1 MEPHLSDAQA
11 RAATSHSLKR
21 RYRRILRFA
30 ALALVQTWWFEL
42 FLPKFGLKKYVAAS
56 RTRRLQRLAR
66 RFRELAADLGG
77 LVIKAGQFLSARIDV
92 LPVEIT
98 RELEGLQDEVA
109 PEPFESV
116 VRQIESQLGLPLAS
130 AFQEFSTEPIAA
142 ASLGQAYR
150 ATLSAGLA
158 ADLGFENVIVKVL
171 RPGIEEVV
179 EVDLKAIR
187 KVGTWLSKIRLVYR
201 RADAPALVEEFAFTC
216 LQEIDY
222 RVEAQHLEHFAQDFS
237 NDPWVSTPT
246 VIWERSARK
255 VLVLSDV
262 SAIKIS
268 DVDALE
274 AVGIDPNQV
283 AAELA
288 RVTFQQMFVTGFFHA
303 DPHPGNIFVTP
314 AGPDSPV
321 PFTLTFIDF
330 GMMGEVS
337 EALKQDLQTLLF
349 AVVARDARAYVQAIQ
364 KLGIL
369 LPSADTVQLERA
381 VSALFE
387 RFAGLGVADL
397 TKTDPR
403 EIRAFAFKFN
413 EILRTLP
420 FQMPENFLLL
430 FRSISLISGVTS
442 ALNRDFNM
450 WDAVDPFAR
459 ALINGAGRRTAG
471 AAGRQI
477 LATVTAMVG
486 LPQRLESLISRIENG
501 DLVTRNP
508 ELEQKLKSVSA
519 SNSRL
524 TVVVAIAA
532 IVIAALSMG
541 VI

>member
-1 MEPHLSDAQA
+1 MPSDSALVTAQ
-11 RAATSHSLKR
+11 TSHSLKR
-21 RYRRILRFA
+21 RYRRILTFA
-30 ALALVQTWWFEL
+30 AIALAQTWWFEL
-42 FLPKFGLKKYVAAS
+42 VLPKFGLKKQVAKS
-56 RTRRLQRLAR
+56 RTRRLQKLAR
-66 RFRELAADLGG
+66 KFRVLAADLGG

-116 VRQIESQLGLPLAS
+116 VAQIEQQLGLPLTV
-130 AFQEFSTEPIAA
+130 AFEEFANEPIAA

-150 ATLSAGLA
+150 ARLSAGLA
-158 ADLGFENVIVKVL
+158 GDLGFAEVIVKVL
-171 RPGIEEVV
+171 RPGIDDVV
-179 EVDLKAIR
+179 AVDLKAIR
-187 KVGTWLSKIRLVYR
+187 KVGSWLSRIRLVNR

-222 RVEAQHLEHFAQDFS
+222 RVEAQHLERFAADFS
-237 NDPWVSTPT
+237 GDPWVATPT

-255 VLVLSDV
+255 VLTLSNV
-262 SAIKIS
+262 AAIKIS
-268 DVDALE
+268 DVSALE
-274 AVGIDPNQV
+274 AAGIDSNQV

-314 AGPDSPV
+314 QGFGSAV

-337 EALKQDLQTLLF
+337 EVLKQDLQTLLF
-349 AVVARDARAYVQAIQ
+349 ALVARDARGYVMAIQ
-364 KLGIL
+364 RLGVL
-369 LPSADTVQLERA
+369 LPTADTVQLERA
-381 VSALFE
+381 VSALFD

-403 EIRAFAFKFN
+403 ELRDFAIKFN

-459 ALINGAGRRTAG
+459 TLLNGGASRTFG
-471 AAGRQI
+471 AAGRQLLSTLTT
-477 LATVTAMVG
+477 LAS
-486 LPQRLESLISRIENG
+486 LPQRLDALISRVENG

-508 ELEQKLKSVSA
+508 VLEQKVKSVSA
-519 SNSRL
+519 SSTRL
-524 TVVVAIAA
+524 T
-532 IVIAALSMG
+532 IVIVLTAAVAL
-541 VI
+541 VLNLW